1 MNTRKMPDLDLLD
14 CEETFSLDELY
25 ETSFILDNDEQS
37 FRSGAYLVPL
47 AHETWNTDDAQD
59 LVDLFHH

>member
-25 ETSFILDNDEQS
+25 ETSFILDNEEQS
-37 FRSGAYLVPL
+37 FRSGAYLVPIS
-47 AHETWNTDDAQD
+47 HETWNKDDAKD